1 MGACNACFRVA
12 ENIPMSQESYTA
24 TPSHDLDS
32 PTDSDHSQTELVNN
46 KFGDAMSSSAR
57 GSYTEERISI
67 ESVSELYISFHIV

>member
-24 TPSHDLDS
+24 TTSHDLDS
-32 PTDSDHSQTELVNN
+32 LTDSDHSQTELVN
-46 KFGDAMSSSAR
+46 KFGDVMSSSAR